1 MFMKGSMLL
10 NIAITFYLIV
20 LWKKV
25 SIVAILDVYLSEST
39 LFSAHWPTVIMCLMS
54 ANYSLLLSPASH
66 HNEQRMNL
74 LIGSSKL
81 HEAWLLFVRKPIM
94 SFINVS
100 ASGLFNQE
108 IDISSARSSLDLI
121 TICSDQ
127 YFFSLACLEAY
138 FLSSLDL
145 KISAKF
151 TSYRQYGTPPYIW
164 NVKSWKKEGARF
176 TTLCFCVTQSGLK
189 IWCKLGRLKKLCKKN
204 INVNMSQD

>member
-1 MFMKGSMLL
+1 MQIIRCCWAQRVIIMNKEWICWLVHQSFMSWGM
-10 NIAITFYLIV
+10 ITICEEANHV
-20 LWKKV
+20 L
-25 SIVAILDVYLSEST
+25 Y
-39 LFSAHWPTVIMCLMS
+39 
-54 ANYSLLLSPASH
+54 
-66 HNEQRMNL
+66 
-74 LIGSSKL
+74 
-81 HEAWLLFVRKPIM
+81 
-94 SFINVS
+94 NVS

-108 IDISSARSSLDLI
+108 IDISSARSLLDLI

-151 TSYRQYGTPPYIW
+151 TSYRQYGTSSYIW